1 MSFYLVTVGQGCY
14 QEVSHR
20 LMSHL
25 DILVIAVISLLTAE
39 VRPPLFEPYFY
50 FASSVGQAR
59 GRGVMQIDSYTIEF
73 TT

>member
-1 MSFYLVTVGQGCY
+1 MFYYPVTVGQGCY

-39 VRPPLFEPYFY
+39 VRPLF
-50 FASSVGQAR
+50 
-59 GRGVMQIDSYTIEF
+59 
-73 TT
+73 